1 MQKNKPFK
9 YLEDKSYSDKNIGEV
24 LFEYINKK
32 IIND

>member
-1 MQKNKPFK
+1 MSKNKPFK
-9 YLEDKSYSDKNIGEV
+9 YLEDKSSRDKSIGEV

>member
-9 YLEDKSYSDKNIGEV
+9 YLENKSCSDKNIVEV